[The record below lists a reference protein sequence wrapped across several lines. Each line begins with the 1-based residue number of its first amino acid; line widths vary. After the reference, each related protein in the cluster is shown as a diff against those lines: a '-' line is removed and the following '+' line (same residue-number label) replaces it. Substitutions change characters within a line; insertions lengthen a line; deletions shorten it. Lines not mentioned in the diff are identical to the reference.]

1 MNIITYLKRIQI
13 ILPILAIVSNIFLI
27 FIASVSFVLAKEV
40 RFSYFKYD
48 LVYLF
53 FFSSFIT
60 LFLTTLLINLTALI
74 KQNYSLADSVTL
86 LVLDLLLVL
95 FLIAFITISSVY
107 NANDLV
113 LVYSL
118 PISGLAF
125 IFNLIH
131 LTLVSIHFKNSA
143 ANKN

>member
-1 MNIITYLKRIQI
+1 M
-13 ILPILAIVSNIFLI
+13 AVVSNIFLI
-27 FIASVSFVLAKEV
+27 FIATVSFILAKEV
-40 RFSYFKYD
+40 RFSYFNYD

-53 FFSSFIT
+53 FFSAFIT

-74 KQNYSLADSVTL
+74 KQSYSLADSVTL

-95 FLIAFITISSVY
+95 FLIAFITVSSVY

-113 LVYSL
+113 LIYSL

-125 IFNLIH
+125 IFNLTH
-131 LTLVSIHFKNSA
+131 LTLISIHLSRNLS